1 MPPFR
6 RLLRV
11 FISHLYCARPRQ
23 SVQRARDYSPG
34 VGLYHSVALFLTPVS
49 IGVHSAGAITGES
62 DRKTRFVCRYPVL
75 EALQFD
81 EATHHIG

>member
-6 RLLRV
+6 RLLHV
-11 FISHLYCARPRQ
+11 FISHLYGAPPRQ

-34 VGLYHSVALFLTPVS
+34 VALCAPWALFLALVS
-49 IGVHSAGAITGES
+49 IGVHSAVAITGES
-62 DRKTRFVCRYPVL
+62 DWKTCFVCRYPVL
-75 EALQFD
+75 EVLQFD